1 MSKSYLRLKST
12 SLWKEILHPGVGPIK
27 NKNTLNLAFETKSMA
42 SLNCNYSFYFSQN
55 CAYLKIQLTQD
66 EVPISVLIQQIG
78 EALCISFCTFV
89 CTQAQNAKILSVFM
103 VMKSVTPSRNWS
115 ICNQKSAK

>member
-12 SLWKEILHPGVGPIK
+12 SLWKENLHPGVGPIK

-55 CAYLKIQLTQD
+55 CAYLLRYNSHK
-66 EVPISVLIQQIG
+66 
-78 EALCISFCTFV
+78 
-89 CTQAQNAKILSVFM
+89 
-103 VMKSVTPSRNWS
+103 MKYPF
-115 ICNQKSAK
+115 